1 MAKKNKISFEVEAK
15 NLGEHEDGTKVQ
27 LAVLKP
33 TPGQLQEATRIY
45 NQTWA
50 RGVKDGLLLRETI
63 DSYMKE
69 QGLWGDQQ
77 ESRLQEILKEI
88 NSTEKTLSAGKIKKS
103 AGKDLALKLWDLR
116 SEMRQLIAQK
126 TIIENN
132 SVQSQAENAR
142 FNYLVSVCSVYNE
155 TGDRI
160 FSSLEDYLDKDEDWS
175 YECASQMSYLLYNLD
190 PEFEQNLPE
199 NKFLKRFGY
208 VNDELALV
216 DEKGQTVTRE
226 GKAVDSEGFYVDP
239 ESGERVNVNGDKIEK
254 LDVETAEFL
263 D

>member
-1 MAKKNKISFEVEAK
+1 MAKKNKIVFEVTAQ
-15 NLGEHEDGTKVQ
+15 NLGEIEDGTKVE
-27 LAVLKP
+27 LAVLKAS
-33 TPGQLQEATRIY
+33 PGQLQEATRIY

-50 RGVKDGLLLRETI
+50 KGVKDGLLLREAI
-63 DSYMKE
+63 DTYMRE
-69 QGLWGDQQ
+69 QNIWGDTQ
-77 ESRLQEILKEI
+77 ETRLQEILKDI
-88 NSTEKTLSAGKIKKS
+88 NQTEKTLSGGKMKKS
-103 AGKDLALKLWDLR
+103 AGKDLSLKLWDLR

-155 TGDRI
+155 TGDRV
-160 FSSLEDYLDKDEDWS
+160 FSSLEDYLEKDEDWS
-175 YECASQMSYLLYNLD
+175 YECASQMSNLLYNLD
-190 PEFEQNLPE
+190 PDFEKNLPE

-216 DEKGQTVTRE
+216 NEKGELVTRE
-226 GKAVDSEGFYVDP
+226 NKRVDSEGYYVDP
-239 ESGERVNVNGDKIEK
+239 ETGERVNVNGEKIQK
-254 LDVETAEFL
+254 LDVETAEFS